1 MNNVE
6 LEMMESKVTT
16 FLQAYAVNENV
27 SKETAPMVAKT
38 SLMMGHLY
46 QDLGLKNRFV
56 MGQFMK
62 RNFPLLAAEKPKEI
76 LWKKYIYDRVELV
89 APACFECKDQVN
101 CFACRLEDE
110 CA

>member
-6 LEMMESKVTT
+6 LKKMESTVTA
-16 FLQAYAVNENV
+16 FLRSYASNETV
-27 SKETAPMVAKT
+27 SQEIAPMVAKT

-46 QDLGLKNRFV
+46 EDLGLKNRFV

-62 RNFPLLAAEKPKEI
+62 KNFPRLAAEKPKEI
-76 LWKKYIYDRVELV
+76 LWKKYIYDRVNLV